1 MAILVGH
8 ETRVLSQGMTGWA
21 GTYHTNR
28 MMQYGT
34 RIVAGV
40 TPGKGGKSHL
50 DVPVFDRVAEAM
62 RETRANASIVFVP
75 PDRAASAMIEAIE
88 AEMPLVVTVTER
100 IPVLDMVRVREALR
114 GSRTRLVGPN
124 SQGVLAPD
132 LCQIGVMATDRARRG
147 SIGVVS
153 RSASL
158 TSEVV
163 SQVTAPR
170 SRPVDHRGH
179 RRRSR
184 ARHRLRRMPGAVLR
198 GSANRPPS
206 CSSARS
212 AATRSRRSR
221 TICARPDSKKPV
233 VALVAGR
240 HAPPRRRMGHAGT
253 LTMRGDGDAAGKV
266 AALADAGATIA
277 ASAHLVGATVHE
289 VLAERRLVPRRAAGA
304 GQPATVSGA
313 ALGLR

>member
-88 AEMPLVVTVTER
+88 AEMPLVVAVTER

-163 SQVTAPR
+163 RQLSALGLGQSTTVGIGGD
-170 SRPVDHRGH
+170 PVHGIGFVDCLELFFADPQTNAVVLIGEIGGDEEQKVAQYM
-179 RRRSR
+179 R
-184 ARHRLRRMPGAVLR
+184 AAD
-198 GSANRPPS
+198 
-206 CSSARS
+206 
-212 AATRSRRSR
+212 T
-221 TICARPDSKKPV
+221 KKPV

-266 AALADAGATIA
+266 AALTDAGVAIA
-277 ASAHLVGATVHE
+277 ASAHLVGATMHE
-289 VLAERRLVPRRAAGA
+289 VLAKGGVLSRNAAGA
-304 GQPATVSGA
+304 SKPAAISGE